1 MQIVVIVISALVLIV
16 VSIGAFYFLAQKFT
30 LQLTKNND
38 EQRKGNQQEVES
50 GVKEILEN
58 HQKLLNEITRGLE
71 KQLESSNK
79 EVSNLKNQNA
89 AIREQLANTAK
100 VTEGLQVSTE
110 NLRSLLSNN
119 KLRGKW
125 GEQVAE
131 DLLLAA
137 GFVERVNFM
146 KQTSSGEG
154 IPDFTIILPDGSKLN
169 VDAKFPFDD
178 LMAYQEAKTE
188 AAKNQALSNF
198 RAAVKTKVKNLS
210 SKDYINPQAN
220 TLDFVVM
227 FIPNEMI
234 FSFIYEK
241 LPDINDYCN
250 QHKVVLAGPFGFTA
264 VLRLVMQAY
273 KNFKYEKGLQ
283 QIFGLISKFQNE
295 YEKFGESFEK
305 LGKQLDTVQKTF
317 LEVEGTRNRALSKVV
332 DQISDY
338 SENQDDETKQI
349 AVKTTK

>member
-1 MQIVVIVISALVLIV
+1 MNVVLIIVVVVVALIV
-16 VSIGAFYFLAQKFT
+16 LVGAFYFLAQKFT
-30 LQLTKNND
+30 LQLTKAND
-38 EQRKGNQQEVES
+38 EQRKGNQQEAES
-50 GVKEILEN
+50 GIKEILDN
-58 HQKLLNEITRGLE
+58 HQKLLNEITKGLKE
-71 KQLESSNK
+71 QLESSNK
-79 EVSNLKNQNA
+79 EVGNLKNQNV

-110 NLRSLLSNN
+110 GLRRLLSNN

-137 GFVERVNFM
+137 GFVEKVNFV

-154 IPDFTIILPDGSKLN
+154 IPDFTILLPDGSKLN

-178 LMAYQEAKTE
+178 LMAYQDAKTE
-188 AAKNQALSNF
+188 AARNEAIKNF
-198 RAAVKTKVKNLS
+198 GTAVKTKVKSIAN
-210 SKDYINPQAN
+210 KDYINPEAN

-241 LPDINDYCN
+241 LPDINEYASE
-250 QHKVVLAGPFGFTA
+250 HKVVLAGPFGFTA
-264 VLRLVMQAY
+264 VLRLVLQAY

-283 QIFGLISKFQNE
+283 QIFGLISKFQSE
-295 YEKFGESFEK
+295 YEKFGENFER
-305 LGKQLDTVQKTF
+305 LGKQLDTVQKTY
-317 LEVEGTRNRALSKVV
+317 LEVNGARNKALTRIV

-338 SENQDDETKQI
+338 SENQEAEEKAKEIST
-349 AVKTTK
+349 